1 MFNIGFTKDD
11 FKRAAWTFVQAF
23 VVVFAA
29 GLNDLLDA
37 FKAGGLD
44 AAQAA
49 GVALVVAAAAAGISA
64 LKGLLLADTSPLK

>member
-11 FKRAAWTFVQAF
+11 LKRAAWTFVQAF
-23 VVVFAA
+23 LVVFFA

-44 AAQAA
+44 ATASAVLALVVGALAA
-49 GVALVVAAAAAGISA
+49 GVSA
-64 LKGLLLADTSPLK
+64 LKNLFLADGSSLK